1 MATCSTISALPF
13 GPPNFTG
20 LEPRDRP
27 DFHGLTSIRAT
38 AQAKIEPK
46 WLQID
51 KPQESNNLLAWGSL
65 GSAFVCSGVA
75 RSVLVA
81 SPF

>member
-20 LEPRDRP
+20 LEPGDRP
-27 DFHGLTSIRAT
+27 DFHGLSSIRAT

-46 WLQID
+46 SLQTACIQNRQA
-51 KPQESNNLLAWGSL
+51 PAIE
-65 GSAFVCSGVA
+65 
-75 RSVLVA
+75 
-81 SPF
+81 